1 MEKRKTKNTRKTRET
16 NIQMTLKLDG
26 QGKTQLKTG
35 IPFFE
40 HMLDVMMRQAMFD
53 LTIKASGDT
62 AVDYH
67 HLVEDIG
74 ITLGDA
80 LANALGDKSGIAR
93 YGEAEVPLDE
103 ARVKAVLDLSGRPFL
118 DYGLELKNK
127 RIRDFDVQLMEEF
140 TRAFCDR
147 ARITLHLVQGAG
159 KNNHH
164 ILEAAFKA
172 LGLALRRACQGDVRR
187 KGVASTKGT
196 LSK

>member
-1 MEKRKTKNTRKTRET
+1 MA
-16 NIQMTLKLDG
+16 
-26 QGKTQLKTG
+26 
-35 IPFFE
+35 
-40 HMLDVMMRQAMFD
+40 RQAMMD
-53 LTIKASGDT
+53 LTIRAKGDVE
-62 AVDYH
+62 VDYH

-80 LANALGDKSGIAR
+80 LAKALGEKKSIRR

-118 DYGLELKNK
+118 DWGLDLRLK

-159 KNNHH
+159 RNNHH

-172 LGLALRRACQGDVRR
+172 LGLALRRACENDPRR